1 MKPVSQVSQTC
12 RHDAVSLVEMDSKAG
27 PFLTV
32 QCDVCG
38 QCLPDAPI
46 DTAALDAWD
55 AGRVR
60 VPRMDY
66 AAYCGAVDRA
76 WRDVLAGDVARLEV
90 LVKVAR
96 GRGAIHGG

>member
-1 MKPVSQVSQTC
+1 
-12 RHDAVSLVEMDSKAG
+12 MDSKEG

-46 DTAALDAWD
+46 DDATFDAWYD
-55 AGRVR
+55 RR
-60 VPRMDY
+60 LIVPRMDFP
-66 AAYCGAVDRA
+66 AYCAAVDVGA
-76 WRDVLAGDVARLEV
+76 RDVLRGTVAQLER

-96 GRGAIHGG
+96 SRGGKR

>member
-1 MKPVSQVSQTC
+1 MSMSCK
-12 RHDAVSLVEMDSKAG
+12 HDSTSLVEMDSKEG

-46 DTAALDAWD
+46 DGATFDAWYERRL
-55 AGRVR
+55 A

-66 AAYCGAVDRA
+66 PAYCAAVDVA
-76 WRDVLAGDVARLEV
+76 WKDVLQGAAAQLER

-96 GRGAIHGG
+96 SRGGKR

>member
-1 MKPVSQVSQTC
+1 MKTATQAAQTGC
-12 RHDAVSLVEMDSKAG
+12 RHDTASIVEMDSKEG

-38 QCLPDAPI
+38 GCLPDAPI
-46 DTAALDAWD
+46 DHATFDAWFERRM
-55 AGRVR
+55 A

-76 WRDVLAGDVARLEV
+76 WRDVLAGDVADLEV
-90 LVKVAR
+90 FAKVAR
-96 GRGAIHGG
+96 G

>member
-1 MKPVSQVSQTC
+1 MSCK
-12 RHDAVSLVEMDSKAG
+12 HDSTSLVEMDSKEG

-32 QCDVCG
+32 QCDICG

-46 DTAALDAWD
+46 DDATFDAWFERRL
-55 AGRVR
+55 A

-66 AAYCGAVDRA
+66 PAYRAAVDVAWKDVLQGAVA
-76 WRDVLAGDVARLEV
+76 QLER

-96 GRGAIHGG
+96 SSDGKRRR

>member
-1 MKPVSQVSQTC
+1 MC
-12 RHDAVSLVEMDSKAG
+12 RHDATSLIDMDSKSG

-38 QCLPDAPI
+38 AVLPQAEVDAA
-46 DTAALDAWD
+46 TFDAWD
-55 AGRVR
+55 AGSLK

-76 WRDVLAGDVARLEV
+76 WRDVLAGDVAGLEMF
-90 LVKVAR
+90 VKVAR
-96 GRGAIHGG
+96 GN

>member
-1 MKPVSQVSQTC
+1 MACK
-12 RHDAVSLVEMDSKAG
+12 HDSTSLVEMDSKEG

-46 DTAALDAWD
+46 DVATFDAWYD
-55 AGRVR
+55 RRLA

-66 AAYCGAVDRA
+66 PAYCAAGDAGWRDALRGAVA
-76 WRDVLAGDVARLEV
+76 KLER

-96 GRGAIHGG
+96 STDGKRRR

>member
-1 MKPVSQVSQTC
+1 MSCK
-12 RHDAVSLVEMDSKAG
+12 HDSTSLVEMDSKEG

-46 DTAALDAWD
+46 DGATFDAWYERRL
-55 AGRVR
+55 A

-66 AAYCGAVDRA
+66 PAYRAAVDVAWKDVLQGAVA
-76 WRDVLAGDVARLEV
+76 QLER

-96 GRGAIHGG
+96 SHGGKR